1 MPPKIRTKPRKRPT
15 QARSI
20 ETVEAI
26 LTAAA
31 RVLVKDGYEATTT
44 NKIAAR
50 AGVSIG
56 SLYQY
61 FPSKESIVAALV
73 ERHREAM
80 REVVSTRL
88 GQHQGH
94 SIRDNVRAILEAVVD
109 VKLLD
114 PKLHRVFVE
123 QVPRIGE
130 LPAVFDVN
138 QQLASMI
145 SLVLESRPEK
155 LRPKNLDLA
164 AYVLVHTV
172 LAVTHAVLVER
183 PESLEDGSLV
193 EELTDLAE
201 AYLVGQRS

>member
-1 MPPKIRTKPRKRPT
+1 MATKIRTKPRKRPL
-15 QARSI
+15 QARSR

-31 RVLVKDGYEATTT
+31 RLLVKDGYDSTTT

-73 ERHREAM
+73 ERHRDAM
-80 REVVSTRL
+80 WAVISARL
-88 GQHQGH
+88 ELHEGH
-94 SIRDNVRAILEAVVD
+94 SIRENVVSILEAIVEA
-109 VKLLD
+109 KRLN

-123 QVPRIGE
+123 QVPRIGQ
-130 LPAVFDVN
+130 LQTVFDVN
-138 QQLASMI
+138 QQIASMVT
-145 SLVLESRPEK
+145 SVLRARPERI
-155 LRPKNLDLA
+155 RPKDLDLA
-164 AYVLVHTV
+164 SYIAVHSV

-183 PESLEDGSLV
+183 PERLDDGSLV
-193 EELTDLAE
+193 EELADMLVS
-201 AYLVGQRS
+201 YLVGSSE

>member
-1 MPPKIRTKPRKRPT
+1 MAPRIRAKPRKRPL
-15 QARSI
+15 QARSV

-31 RVLVKDGYEATTT
+31 RILVKDGYDATTT
-44 NKIAAR
+44 NKIATK

-73 ERHREAM
+73 ERHRTEMHRVIAA
-80 REVVSTRL
+80 RL

-94 SIRDNVRAILEAVVD
+94 SIRENVRALLEVVVE
-109 VKLLD
+109 VKRLD

-130 LPAVFDVN
+130 LPAIFDVN
-138 QQLASMI
+138 QQLAVAI
-145 SLVLESRPEK
+145 TAVLESRPEK

-164 AYVLVHTV
+164 SYVLVNTV

-183 PESLEDGSLV
+183 PENLEDGSLV
-193 EELTDLAE
+193 EELTDLAV
-201 AYLVGQRS
+201 AYLVGAEH

>member
-1 MPPKIRTKPRKRPT
+1 MATRIRTKPRKRPL
-15 QARSI
+15 QERSR

-31 RVLVKDGYEATTT
+31 RVLVKDGYDATTT

-61 FPSKESIVAALV
+61 FPSKEAIVAALV
-73 ERHREAM
+73 ERHRDAM
-80 REVVSTRL
+80 WAVISGRL
-88 GQHQGH
+88 ERHEGH
-94 SIRDNVRAILEAVVD
+94 SIRENVRAILEAVVD
-109 VKLLD
+109 AKRMN

-130 LPAVFDVN
+130 LQTVFDVN
-138 QQLASMI
+138 KQIANMVSAILRARPERIRPKDVDLASYI
-145 SLVLESRPEK
+145 
-155 LRPKNLDLA
+155 A
-164 AYVLVHTV
+164 VHSV

-183 PESLEDGSLV
+183 PERLDDGSLV
-193 EELTDLAE
+193 EELADMLVS
-201 AYLVGQRS
+201 YLVGPSG

>member
-1 MPPKIRTKPRKRPT
+1 MAPRIRTKPRKRPL
-15 QARSI
+15 QARSV

-31 RVLVKDGYEATTT
+31 RILVKDGYDATTT
-44 NKIAAR
+44 NKIATK

-73 ERHREAM
+73 ERHRTEMHRVIAA
-80 REVVSTRL
+80 RL

-94 SIRDNVRAILEAVVD
+94 SIRENVRALLEVVVE
-109 VKLLD
+109 VKRLD

-130 LPAVFDVN
+130 LPAIFDVN
-138 QQLASMI
+138 QQLAVAI
-145 SLVLESRPEK
+145 TAVLESRPEK

-164 AYVLVHTV
+164 SYVLVNTV

-183 PESLEDGSLV
+183 PENLEDGSLV
-193 EELTDLAE
+193 EELTDLAV
-201 AYLVGQRS
+201 AYLVGAEH

>member
-1 MPPKIRTKPRKRPT
+1 VPPRIRTKPRKKPT
-15 QARSI
+15 QARSQ

-26 LTAAA
+26 LTAAT
-31 RVLVKDGYEATTT
+31 RVLVKDGYDATTT

-73 ERHREAM
+73 ERHREEM
-80 REVVSTRL
+80 REVISKRL
-88 GQHQGH
+88 GEHQGH
-94 SIRDNVRAILEAVVD
+94 SIRENVRAILEAIVE
-109 VKLLD
+109 VKRLD

-130 LPAVFDVN
+130 LPGVFDVN
-138 QQLASMI
+138 QQLATLI
-145 SLVLESRPEK
+145 TLILQSRPEK

-164 AYVLVHTV
+164 SYVLVHTV

-183 PESLEDGSLV
+183 PENLVDGSLV
-193 EELTDLAE
+193 DELTDLTE
-201 AYLVGQRS
+201 AYLVGRPD

>member
-1 MPPKIRTKPRKRPT
+1 MAPKIRTKPRKRPL
-15 QARSI
+15 QARSV

-31 RVLVKDGYEATTT
+31 RILVKDGYDATTT
-44 NKIAAR
+44 NKIATK

-73 ERHREAM
+73 ERHRTEMHRVIAA
-80 REVVSTRL
+80 RL

-94 SIRDNVRAILEAVVD
+94 SIRENVRALLEVVVE
-109 VKLLD
+109 VKRLD

-130 LPAVFDVN
+130 LPAIFDVN
-138 QQLASMI
+138 QQLAVAI
-145 SLVLESRPEK
+145 TAVLESRPEK

-164 AYVLVHTV
+164 SYVLVNTV

-183 PESLEDGSLV
+183 PENLEDGSLV
-193 EELTDLAE
+193 EELTDLAV
-201 AYLVGQRS
+201 AYLVGAEH

>member
-1 MPPKIRTKPRKRPT
+1 MATKIRTKPRKRPL
-15 QARSI
+15 QARSK

-73 ERHREAM
+73 HRHRDEM
-80 REVVSTRL
+80 WTIISTRL

-94 SIRDNVRAILEAVVD
+94 SIRANVRAILEAVVEA
-109 VKLLD
+109 KRMN

-130 LPAVFDVN
+130 LQAVFDVN
-138 QQLASMI
+138 QQIAEMVSGILR
-145 SLVLESRPEK
+145 SRPETV
-155 LRPKNLDLA
+155 RPKNLDLA
-164 AYVLVHTV
+164 AYILVHSV

-183 PESLEDGSLV
+183 PQSLDDGSLID
-193 EELTDLAE
+193 ELADMFVS
-201 AYLVGQRS
+201 YLVGPSE